1 MSYSPKADETKLN
14 LRLSSCENNERGFTI
29 IELVVGLAIGLIL
42 LGVAVKIFLVQQ
54 RSYSVQ
60 EQLSEMQQNI
70 RAAMDMIVRE
80 TKMAGYNPTGAT
92 FDGIEYDATKT
103 QLRILADLN
112 GDGTTTATTNE
123 DITYKYY
130 DDTDDD
136 YPLQIKRKSGSGY
149 FQPLAEN
156 IHAFAIEYYDAN
168 GDTTIISTDIRQVE
182 IKITGRTDKT
192 DPDLDRVDGP
202 LAFGYRYGTLT
213 THVTPE
219 NLDF

>member
-1 MSYSPKADETKLN
+1 MSYSP
-14 LRLSSCENNERGFTI
+14 ENNERGFTI
-29 IELVVGLAIGLIL
+29 IELVVGLAISLIL

-70 RAAMDMIVRE
+70 RSAMDMIVRE
-80 TKMAGYNPTGAT
+80 TKMAGYNPAGAI

-103 QLRILADLN
+103 QLRILADLD
-112 GDGTTTATTNE
+112 GDGTTTGTNE

-130 DDTDDD
+130 DNTDDD

-156 IHAFAIEYYDAN
+156 ITEFTFSYLNAD
-168 GDTTIISTDIRQVE
+168 GVGTTTSTAIRQ
-182 IKITGRTDKT
+182 IKITITGRTDKP

-202 LAFGYRYGTLT
+202 SAFGYRYGTLT
-213 THVTPE
+213 TFVTPE

>member
-1 MSYSPKADETKLN
+1 MSYSP
-14 LRLSSCENNERGFTI
+14 ENNERGFTI
-29 IELVVGLAIGLIL
+29 IELVVGLSISLIL

-54 RSYSVQ
+54 RSYNVQ

-70 RAAMDMIVRE
+70 RSAMDMIVRE
-80 TKMAGYNPTGAT
+80 TKMAGYNPTGAI

-123 DITYKYY
+123 DITYQYY
-130 DDTDDD
+130 DDPDF
-136 YPLQIKRKSGSGY
+136 QIKRSGRTGGS
-149 FQPLAEN
+149 FQPLADN
-156 IHAFAIEYYDAN
+156 IKAFDIEYYDA
-168 GDTTIISTDIRQVE
+168 GGFGTTTSTAIRQ
-182 IKITGRTDKT
+182 IKITITGRTAKT
-192 DPDLDRVDGP
+192 DPDLKRVDGD
-202 LAFGYRYGTLT
+202 GYRYGTLT

>member
-1 MSYSPKADETKLN
+1 
-14 LRLSSCENNERGFTI
+14 
-29 IELVVGLAIGLIL
+29 VVGLAIGLIL

-70 RAAMDMIVRE
+70 RSAMDMIVRE
-80 TKMAGYNPTGAT
+80 TKMAGYNPAGAI

-103 QLRILADLN
+103 QLRILADLD
-112 GDGTTTATTNE
+112 GDGTTTGTNE

-130 DDTDDD
+130 DNTDDD

-149 FQPLAEN
+149 FQPLADN
-156 IHAFAIEYYDAN
+156 IHAFDIEYYDA
-168 GDTTIISTDIRQVE
+168 GGGTTTSSTDIRQVE